1 MSGIDRD
8 RFGLGGARPRPAHE
22 PRAIRCPSCGSPNAV
37 KDDQAKLVV
46 CGHCATH
53 LELSADEAV
62 VLGESRVKRW
72 AFPLELGDR
81 FQFKGVASE
90 VIARM
95 AHIED
100 GDETEV
106 TRDYLLYHPT
116 RGSLWLSEYGGKWSW
131 SRPTHVMPAGSV
143 GGLNA
148 TDRME
153 TGDGRRWVVAET
165 GEYELRYVDGSLPWV
180 ARVGDRVRYLE
191 CEVEGGGE
199 EQYEVTWEGQQREF
213 GAGASLP
220 VSAVRRALGRQDVFG
235 VEKSTSMAAK
245 VHAAKRVLV
254 MAAVAALINVAALA
268 YCWFSGSQVLTETF
282 TPDQLT
288 EGAFTSSFELPGRGS
303 LLKVKLE
310 ASGLSNAWMAVNLA
324 VVEGEETVAHIL
336 DADISYYH
344 GSSGGESWSEGSRR
358 KSKYIKVSKGGSYR
372 LLIQGVSGVGNDA
385 SADEARHAVR
395 VTVMKGASLYHFFI
409 VSTILCAVVFLLAMQ
424 GHTKLAG
431 GDDDDD

>member
-8 RFGLGGARPRPAHE
+8 RFGLGTGRPRPAHE
-22 PRAIRCPSCGSPNAV
+22 SRAIRCPSCGSPNAV
-37 KDDQAKLVV
+37 KDGAAKLVV
-46 CGHCATH
+46 CGHCGTH
-53 LELSADEAV
+53 LQLSADEAV
-62 VLGESRVKRW
+62 VLGESKVKQW

-81 FQFKGVASE
+81 FRFKGVAHE

-95 AHIED
+95 AQIED
-100 GDETEV
+100 HDETEV
-106 TRDYLLYHPT
+106 TRDYLLFHPS
-116 RGSLWLSEYGGKWSW
+116 RGSLWLSEYMGKWSW
-131 SRPTHVMPAGSV
+131 SRPTHVMPTGPVS
-143 GGLNA
+143 GLDA

-165 GEYELRYVDGSLPWV
+165 GEYETRYVDGSLPWV

-199 EQYEVTWEGQQREF
+199 EQYEVTWEGRQREF
-213 GAGASLP
+213 GTGASLP

-245 VHAAKRVLV
+245 VHAVKRVMA
-254 MAAVAALINVAALA
+254 MAAIATVVNGVALA

-282 TPDQLT
+282 TPDQVT
-288 EGAFTSSFELPGRGS
+288 EGAFTSTFDLPSRGS
-303 LLKVKLE
+303 LLKVKVE

-324 VVEGEETVAHIL
+324 VVEGQETVAHIL

-344 GSSGGESWSEGSRR
+344 GSSGGEAWSEGNRR
-358 KSKYIKVSKGGSYR
+358 KNKYVKVSKGGSYR
-372 LLIQGVSGVGNDA
+372 LLIQGVSGVGNEA
-385 SADEARHAVR
+385 SADVSTHGLR

-409 VSTILCAVVFLLAMQ
+409 VSTILCAIVFLLAMQ
-424 GHTKLAG
+424 AHSKLAG